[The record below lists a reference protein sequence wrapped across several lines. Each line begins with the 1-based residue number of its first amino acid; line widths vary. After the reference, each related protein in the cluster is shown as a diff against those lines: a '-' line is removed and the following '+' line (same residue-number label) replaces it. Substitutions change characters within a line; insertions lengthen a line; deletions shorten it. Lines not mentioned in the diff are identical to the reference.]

1 MLVLSSFNTRIYSVK
16 NASIMI
22 FRLDGLPFVC
32 YYVQKCWSEME
43 YKKQTFHILHIS
55 RYAVYV
61 YFCHCFFSV
70 VFVLFSKYNSRTKY
84 IYYIYEI
91 WFAWRFVEFVVTV

>member
-1 MLVLSSFNTRIYSVK
+1 MLMLVLSSFNTRIYSEK
-16 NASIMI
+16 NASVMI

-43 YKKQTFHILHIS
+43 YKKQTFRIFHII

-61 YFCHCFFSV
+61 YFCHCFCFIFEV
-70 VFVLFSKYNSRTKY
+70 QFPNDTH